1 MSAAQPQLLPATA
14 GGTQFELLLLA
25 LTARLSQWPQLEWQA
40 EQVSMDIAELSDF
53 RNCCRKP
60 GALGRRR

>member
-25 LTARLSQWPQLEWQA
+25 LTARLSQWPQLERQA
-40 EQVSMDIAELSDF
+40 EQVSM
-53 RNCCRKP
+53 
-60 GALGRRR
+60 GAAGPLGAPRLL